1 MCSCLGFRQLYVSLH
16 WVAHYAS
23 DGTVWNPTK
32 VTVLQAPPKCR
43 LCKPHIC
50 AETLLLLLAERLSCK
65 PDLHSE
71 IELVAVHSANSM
83 AVAFMSGEDDQPT
96 VR

>member
-1 MCSCLGFRQLYVSLH
+1 MCPCIGWRTMPQTEPLGTQRRSRCGRRPQNVGCASVIFVQRPLH
-16 WVAHYAS
+16 
-23 DGTVWNPTK
+23 
-32 VTVLQAPPKCR
+32 
-43 LCKPHIC
+43 
-50 AETLLLLLAERLSCK
+50 LLLAERLSCK

-83 AVAFMSGEDDQPT
+83 VVAFMSGEDDQPT